1 MAMGECTNGHSV
13 GDPRAA
19 RCPDCGAGVRRS
31 ASPGSGGSTT
41 RLSEPM
47 ALVLG
52 GVVLGLVAVLLLAA
66 SGGGGLGLLLGWMVG
81 VAASTVWLVG
91 CIAMGVRI
99 GTQHD

>member
-1 MAMGECTNGHSV
+1 MAMVECTNGHSV

-31 ASPGSGGSTT
+31 ASPGSGAATT

-52 GVVLGLVAVLLLAA
+52 GAVLGLVAVLLLAA
-66 SGGGGLGLLLGWMVG
+66 SGGAGLGLLLGWGVG
-81 VAASTVWLVG
+81 VAASTLWLVG

>member
-1 MAMGECTNGHSV
+1 MAMLECTNGHSV

-19 RCPDCGAGVRRS
+19 CCPDCGASVRRS
-31 ASPGSGGSTT
+31 AGPGSGGSAT

-52 GVVLGLVAVLLLAA
+52 GVLLGLVAGLLLAA

-81 VAASTVWLVG
+81 VAASTLWLVG
-91 CIAMGVRI
+91 CIAMGVRV
-99 GTQHD
+99 GTQQD

>member
-1 MAMGECTNGHSV
+1 MAMVECTNGHSV

-19 RCPDCGAGVRRS
+19 RCPDCGARVRRS
-31 ASPGSGGSTT
+31 ASPGPGGSTG

-52 GVVLGLVAVLLLAA
+52 GAVLGLVAVLLLAA
-66 SGGGGLGLLLGWMVG
+66 SGGGGLGLLLGWVVG
-81 VAASTVWLVG
+81 VAASTLWLVG
-91 CIAMGVRI
+91 CIAMGVRV